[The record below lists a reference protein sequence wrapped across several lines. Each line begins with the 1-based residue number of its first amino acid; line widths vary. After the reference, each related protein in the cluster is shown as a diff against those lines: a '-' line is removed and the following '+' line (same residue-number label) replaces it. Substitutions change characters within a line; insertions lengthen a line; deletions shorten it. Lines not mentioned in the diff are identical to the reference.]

1 MKSTRSARRSSTRS
15 STRSA
20 TRTATRSST
29 RSATRTN
36 RILYAAHSPF
46 PFFFVGCWN
55 KDSAG
60 QAAVSDAM
68 RASLPRPQALFI
80 GGDNVYP
87 EKDST
92 GKKVYSLNRLER
104 GFRQMQSLN
113 VPMYVALG
121 NHNIVNSDI
130 LARELSLPWTI
141 PNNYYCIRFR
151 RDKLQIIILDTN
163 LYADDT
169 YTEQARK
176 QDNWLSSVLSTQFYE
191 SIIIQHEPLVGY
203 KKKKES
209 TYVMLPNAH
218 RLISILSTAPKKPIA
233 ILSADIHNYQDIVFE
248 PSHVSQINQII
259 VGTGGA
265 TLDALPDK
273 MNIPGIRAQHAQERH
288 GFIRVN
294 GIMPEGS
301 LDYEFI
307 SASNSRASTIMR
319 SLEIGLRSTKR
330 PS

>member
-1 MKSTRSARRSSTRS
+1 MKSTRSARSRKP
-15 STRSA
+15 
-20 TRTATRSST
+20 ATRSST

-36 RILYAAHSPF
+36 SILYATHSPF

-60 QAAVSDAM
+60 QLAVSNAM
-68 RASLPRPQALFI
+68 MTSLPRPQALFI

-130 LARELSLPWTI
+130 LAREMSLPWII

-151 RDKLQIIILDTN
+151 RDKLQVIILDTN
-163 LYADDT
+163 LYADNT

-176 QDNWLSSVLSTQFYE
+176 QDNWLSSILSGSFYE

-218 RLISILSTAPKKPIA
+218 RLISILLTAPKKPIA
-233 ILSADIHNYQDIVFE
+233 VLSADIHNYQDIVFQ
-248 PSHVSQINQII
+248 PTSSHVSQINQII

-273 MNIPGIRAQHAQERH
+273 MNIPGIHVLAAQDRH

-294 GIMPEGS
+294 GITPEGS